1 MEPGAF
7 DLILLHGLGGTTHD
21 WAGVRGRPSRRIY
34 VPRVAFHGGWPGW
47 SGPVDLT
54 FGALADDVL
63 AQLDAIRPDP
73 SAPAAIGGIS
83 MGAAI
88 ALTIARRRPELVGA
102 LVLVAPSWLD
112 EPFPP
117 NLRRMVKLGRLIE
130 RHGLRAAWS
139 AMALLAPVNRW
150 TGSEQAVAAQHFMRH
165 DASQVSRVLR
175 QLPGQLPEITEPP
188 PAVRARTAVLTWT
201 ADPIHPAD
209 VSHRLGARLGGVP
222 VRVLPRPAARADETA
237 LLSELVEDVCTAPPA
252 ALQVAT

>member
-1 MEPGAF
+1 MQPGAF

-21 WAGVRGRPSRRIY
+21 WAGVRGRPSQRIY
-34 VPRVAFHGGWPGW
+34 VPHVAFHGGWTGL

-63 AQLDAIRPDP
+63 AQLDAVRSDP
-73 SAPAAIGGIS
+73 SEPAVIGGIS

-88 ALTIARRRPELVGA
+88 ALTIAQRRPWLVGS

-139 AMALLAPVNRW
+139 AMEMLAPVDRW
-150 TGSEQAVAAQHFMRH
+150 TAAERAVAAGRFMRH

-175 QLPGQLPEITEPP
+175 QLPGQLPAITVPP

-209 VSHRLGARLGGVP
+209 IAYRLGARLGGVP
-222 VRVLPRPAARADETA
+222 VRVLPRPTARASETA
-237 LLSELVEDVCTAPPA
+237 LLSRFVEDTCGAPPA
-252 ALQVAT
+252 ALRVPT